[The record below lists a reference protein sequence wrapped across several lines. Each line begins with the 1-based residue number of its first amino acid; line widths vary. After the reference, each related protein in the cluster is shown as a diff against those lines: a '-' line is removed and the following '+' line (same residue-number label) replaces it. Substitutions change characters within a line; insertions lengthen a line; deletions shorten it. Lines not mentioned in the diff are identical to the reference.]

1 MTRLGTHG
9 IGVMATLLGSA
20 VTVGL
25 AQPASQATAQPAPTI
40 NPTTPPA
47 TTPPA
52 KLVGN
57 RIGPSTGNR
66 TAAVATDHQL
76 ATEAAAKIL
85 AQGGNAADAAV
96 TAALT
101 LGVINPTSS
110 GIGGGGFAV
119 VYDAKT
125 KQVRVYDFREMAPAA
140 LDPSDFVVAGKA
152 DASKAQRGGL
162 AVGVPGEVAGLA
174 MLAANHGQLG
184 RNQAGWKKLVL
195 PAERLA
201 QKGFAVSHFTA
212 GAANA
217 VAGNLPT
224 TATFAPLRAL
234 LQPNGKPLQAERTM
248 RRPALAK
255 TLRAIAAKG
264 AAGFYTG
271 DIAADLVATTSA
283 DGGVMTVA
291 DLAAYRVIER
301 EPLRGQWHGY
311 TVATMPL
318 PSSGGLV
325 LLETLA
331 ILDAATPN
339 IATLPAN
346 SADYMHLLAEALKH
360 GFADRAR
367 WLGDSADAA
376 TLTTRMLD
384 PGRVRALAARI
395 DMKRTLPA
403 ESYGGTGNSK
413 PVKADDH
420 GTSHLCVIDADGNAV
435 ALTTT
440 VNGFFGSK
448 LLSKSGVVLNNE
460 MDDFA
465 IVADTANQFGLMQSK
480 ANLVAGGKRPLSSM
494 TPTLI
499 LNDKGAVIGCAGG
512 SGGPLIISGTIQVLL
527 NSFVLG
533 LSADKAVAAP
543 RLHHQWSPDQ
553 LLVQQPGAD
562 VVAELRKRGHNVI
575 EQAGEAIEQ
584 FIRVLP
590 DGSKQPASDPDK
602 GGVNAAKVVVVK
614 AKRVAE

>member
-1 MTRLGTHG
+1 MTRLGKLC
-9 IGVMATLLGSA
+9 IGSVATLLAGA
-20 VTVGL
+20 
-25 AQPASQATAQPAPTI
+25 APT
-40 NPTTPPA
+40 A
-47 TTPPA
+47 VA
-52 KLVGN
+52 Q
-57 RIGPSTGNR
+57 NR

-96 TAALT
+96 TAALA

-125 KQVRVYDFREMAPAA
+125 KQVRVYDFREMAPAS
-140 LDPSDFVVAGKA
+140 LDPSDFVSNGKV
-152 DASKAQRGGL
+152 DTSKAQRGGL

-174 MLAANHGQLG
+174 LLAANHGQFG
-184 RNQAGWKKLVL
+184 RDKAGWKKLVL

-201 QKGFAVSHFTA
+201 QNGFAVSHFTA

-217 VAGNLPT
+217 VAGNLPV
-224 TATFAPLRAL
+224 TATFAPLRTL
-234 LQPNGKPLQAERTM
+234 LQPSGKPLKAAQRL

-264 AAGFYTG
+264 AAGFYSG
-271 DIAADLVATTSA
+271 DVAADLVATTSA

-291 DLAAYRVIER
+291 DLAAYQVIER
-301 EPLRGQWHGY
+301 EPLRGQWRGY
-311 TVATMPL
+311 SVATMPL

-331 ILDAATPN
+331 ILDATATK
-339 IATLPAN
+339 IETLPADG
-346 SADYMHLLAEALKH
+346 ADYMHLLTEALKH

-376 TLTTRMLD
+376 TVTKRMLD
-384 PGRVRALAARI
+384 PGRVRDLAARI
-395 DMKRTLPA
+395 DMKKTLPA
-403 ESYGGTGNSK
+403 ERYGGAGNNK

-448 LLSKSGVVLNNE
+448 LLSKTGVVLNNE

-465 IVADTANQFGLMQSK
+465 IVADTANQFGLMQSS

-494 TPTLI
+494 TPTL
-499 LNDKGAVIGCAGG
+499 LLDSSGAVVGCAGG

-533 LSADKAVAAP
+533 LSAGQAVAAP

-553 LLVQQPGAD
+553 LLVQQPGAA
-562 VVAELRKRGHNVI
+562 VVSELRKRGHVVI

-590 DGSKQPASDPDK
+590 DGSKQPASDPGK
-602 GGVNAAKVVVVK
+602 GGVRAAQVVRVK
-614 AKRVAE
+614 APR

>member
-1 MTRLGTHG
+1 MNRLGKLC
-9 IGVMATLLGSA
+9 IGTVATLLAGA
-20 VTVGL
+20 ATPAL
-25 AQPASQATAQPAPTI
+25 AQPVAKPSAPVADRSIRRINNHTA
-40 NPTTPPA
+40 
-47 TTPPA
+47 
-52 KLVGN
+52 
-57 RIGPSTGNR
+57 NR

-76 ATEAAAKIL
+76 ATEAAANIL

-140 LDPSDFVVAGKA
+140 LDPSDFVVNGKA
-152 DASKAQRGGL
+152 DAGKAQRGGL

-174 MLAANHGQLG
+174 LLAANHGQLG
-184 RNQAGWKKLVL
+184 RNQAGWKKLVS

-201 QKGFAVSHFTA
+201 QNGFAVSHFTA

-217 VAGNLPT
+217 VAGNLPS
-224 TATFAPLRAL
+224 TATFAPLRTL
-234 LQPNGKPLQAERTM
+234 LQPSGKPLKAEQRW

-264 AAGFYTG
+264 AAGFYSGTV
-271 DIAADLVATTSA
+271 AADLVATTSA

-291 DLAAYRVIER
+291 DLAAYQVIER
-301 EPLRGQWHGY
+301 EPLRGQWRGY
-311 TVATMPL
+311 SVATMPL

-331 ILDAATPN
+331 ILDAAATK
-339 IATLPAN
+339 IETLPADG
-346 SADYMHLLAEALKH
+346 ADYMHLLTEALKH

-376 TLTTRMLD
+376 TLTKRMLD
-384 PGRVRALAARI
+384 PGRVHNLAARI
-395 DMKRTLPA
+395 DMKKTLPA
-403 ESYGGTGNSK
+403 DRYGGDGNSK

-420 GTSHLCVIDADGNAV
+420 GTSHLCVIDGDGNAV

-494 TPTLI
+494 TPTL
-499 LNDKGAVIGCAGG
+499 LLDSSGAVVGCAGG

-527 NSFVLG
+527 NSFVRG
-533 LSADKAVAAP
+533 LSAEQAVAAP
-543 RLHHQWSPDQ
+543 RLHHQWSPNE
-553 LLVQQPGAD
+553 LLVQQPGAA
-562 VVAELRKRGHNVI
+562 VVAELRKRGHIVV

-584 FIRVLP
+584 FIRVMA

-602 GGVNAAKVVVVK
+602 GGGNAAKIVRLK
-614 AKRVAE
+614 AKRIGN

>member
-1 MTRLGTHG
+1 MTSQARVALG
-9 IGVMATLLGSA
+9 ATVAAFVLQAPLA
-20 VTVGL
+20 N
-25 AQPASQATAQPAPTI
+25 AQPATAAKPAAKAAT
-40 NPTTPPA
+40 
-47 TTPPA
+47 
-52 KLVGN
+52 
-57 RIGPSTGNR
+57 R
-66 TAAVATDHQL
+66 TAAIATDHQL

-140 LDPSDFVVAGKA
+140 LDPTDFIVNGKP
-152 DASKAQRGGL
+152 DTSKAQRGGL

-174 MLAANHGQLG
+174 VLAANHGTLG
-184 RNQAGWKKLVL
+184 HDAAGWKKLVT

-201 QKGFAVSHFTA
+201 QNGFTVSHFTA

-224 TATFAPLRAL
+224 TPTFAPLRGL
-234 LQPNGKPLQAERTM
+234 LQPNGKSLKAASKL

-255 TLRAIAAKG
+255 TLRIIAAKG
-264 AAGFYTG
+264 APGFYSG
-271 DIAADLVATTSA
+271 DVAADLVATTSA

-291 DLAAYRVIER
+291 DLAAYKVIER
-301 EPLRGQWHGY
+301 TPLRGQWHGY
-311 TVATMPL
+311 SVATMPL

-331 ILDAATPN
+331 ILDAAASK
-339 IATLPAN
+339 IDTLPGG

-367 WLGDSADAA
+367 WLGDSADADA
-376 TLTTRMLD
+376 IAKRMLD
-384 PGRVRALAARI
+384 TARLRQLAARI
-395 DMKRTLPA
+395 DMKKTLPS
-403 ESYGGTGNSK
+403 EQYGGGASIKTG
-413 PVKADDH
+413 KADDH
-420 GTSHLCVIDADGNAV
+420 GTSHLCVVDADGNAV

-465 IVADTANQFGLMQSK
+465 IVADLPNQFGLVQGK
-480 ANLVAGGKRPLSSM
+480 ENLVGGGKRPLSSM
-494 TPTLI
+494 TPTL
-499 LNDKGAVIGCAGG
+499 LLDDNGVVACVGG
-512 SGGPLIISGTIQVLL
+512 SGGPLIISGTIQVVL
-527 NSFVLG
+527 NSFVRG
-533 LSADKAVAAP
+533 MSAADAVSAP
-543 RLHHQWSPDQ
+543 RIHHQWMPNE
-553 LLVQQPGAD
+553 LLVQSPGAD
-562 VVAELRKRGHNVI
+562 VVADLRKRGHTVV

-584 FIRVLP
+584 FIRVGT
-590 DGSKQPASDPDK
+590 DGTKHPASDPSK
-602 GGVNAAKVVVVK
+602 GGSNAAKVVVVPK
-614 AKRVAE
+614 QK

>member
-1 MTRLGTHG
+1 MTSQAKVALG
-9 IGVMATLLGSA
+9 ATVVACLLQA
-20 VTVGL
+20 PRAE
-25 AQPASQATAQPAPTI
+25 AQPAAAKPAAKATGKPAP
-40 NPTTPPA
+40 
-47 TTPPA
+47 
-52 KLVGN
+52 
-57 RIGPSTGNR
+57 R

-140 LDPSDFVVAGKA
+140 LDPTDFVVNGKP
-152 DASKAQRGGL
+152 DTSKAQRGGL

-174 MLAANHGQLG
+174 MLAANHGALG
-184 RNQAGWKKLVL
+184 HDAAGWKKLVT

-201 QKGFAVSHFTA
+201 QNGFAVSHFTA

-224 TATFAPLRAL
+224 TPAFAPLRSL
-234 LQPNGKPLQAERTM
+234 LQPNSKPLKAESKL

-264 AAGFYTG
+264 APGFYSG
-271 DIAADLVATTSA
+271 EVAADLVATTSA

-291 DLAAYRVIER
+291 DLAAYKVIER
-301 EPLRGQWHGY
+301 TPLRGQWHGY
-311 TVATMPL
+311 GVATMPL

-331 ILDAATPN
+331 ILDAA
-339 IATLPAN
+339 ATKIDTIPGG

-367 WLGDSADAA
+367 WLGDSADADA
-376 TLTTRMLD
+376 LAKRMLD
-384 PGRVRALAARI
+384 PARVRELATRI
-395 DMKRTLPA
+395 DMKKTLP
-403 ESYGGTGNSK
+403 SDRYGGGATIKNG
-413 PVKADDH
+413 KADDH

-440 VNGFFGSK
+440 VNGYFGSK
-448 LLSKSGVVLNNE
+448 LLSKTGVVLNNE

-465 IVADTANQFGLMQSK
+465 IVADLPNQFGLVQGK
-480 ANLVAGGKRPLSSM
+480 ENLVSGGKRPLSSM
-494 TPTLI
+494 TPTL
-499 LNDKGAVIGCAGG
+499 LLDDNGVVACVGG
-512 SGGPLIISGTIQVLL
+512 SGGPLIISGTIQVVL
-527 NSFVLG
+527 NSFVRG
-533 LSADKAVAAP
+533 MSAPDAVSAP
-543 RLHHQWSPDQ
+543 RIHHQWMPNE
-553 LLVQQPGAD
+553 LLVQSPGAD
-562 VVAELRKRGHNVI
+562 VVNELRKRGHTVV

-584 FIRVLP
+584 FIRVGT
-590 DGSKQPASDPDK
+590 DGTKLPASDPSK
-602 GGVNAAKVVVVK
+602 GGVNAAKVVVVP
-614 AKRVAE
+614 KRK